1 MEHHSPP
8 SFAHSSIRAAHKID
22 NQIPF
27 RLARSICSSA
37 AQKSMCS
44 VPQTFQRVHSPKP
57 LSRVT
62 QPKRI
67 AILKLNET
75 IRRSDGTRWRRM
87 SSTITRCYQQTLFA
101 IHTIALK
108 PLMPLFC
115 LSCQLF
121 FLLIPFLPRPDW
133 QTKANENGWISSLA
147 AIYIKWH
154 VSLLAVITPIRGRSS
169 FIASDRIC
177 RPWTS
182 QFVCLSLS
190 LLICS
195 MCASSWICQA
205 KQTFWLSSPRL
216 DGAIFGFGCNQ
227 QHVDLSR
234 HTKLLPL
241 GISRAGKK
249 SFHFMSMIKTKKHGL
264 CNIRYKLLDFNFD

>member
-121 FLLIPFLPRPDW
+121 FPPYSF
-133 QTKANENGWISSLA
+133 LA
-147 AIYIKWH
+147 ATRLANKSKRKWMDQLIGSDLYK
-154 VSLLAVITPIRGRSS
+154 VTR
-169 FIASDRIC
+169 FIAC
-177 RPWTS
+177 RYHADTWT
-182 QFVCLSLS
+182 
-190 LLICS
+190 
-195 MCASSWICQA
+195 
-205 KQTFWLSSPRL
+205 
-216 DGAIFGFGCNQ
+216 
-227 QHVDLSR
+227 
-234 HTKLLPL
+234 
-241 GISRAGKK
+241 
-249 SFHFMSMIKTKKHGL
+249 
-264 CNIRYKLLDFNFD
+264 